1 MQRPAAKR
9 LKAMNTQRILVWVWV
24 LLCAFTLRV
33 HSATTFDES
42 QVTNFLAKRQEMASG
57 GKVDLAEMSRAIRSA
72 VTDAERLEREAKYQ
86 LALARLAELQ
96 KYAPVLDIP
105 SFDVHMLSSWLYM
118 KIGDTTMA
126 STHRAR
132 ADAMREVFTNRIG
145 KGQSPETPVRVV
157 MVNEITEWGRM
168 QLARISD
175 VQSRPHA
182 GRELT
187 VVTYSGPATGNKPST
202 AYFELD
208 GRAQTSTNSRLGLYS
223 PIPVAQMR
231 PEHLSQF
238 ELAKSKREEFL
249 NDSQLPYL
257 ELVNKVRDAL
267 AKAAQL
273 EGTGKTEDA
282 MAALKQLET
291 LRPIEN
297 IPIPNLIGAYSALNG
312 KLGNTEKQRELRGFL
327 FGINQ
332 AIAHSGDAL
341 TPQTAVHV
349 IATSEEYAWL
359 SDKRLIVKKQR
370 VMDTPDGKFDVLT
383 ASNGVGEERD
393 YYFNISRMYVK
404 YDQAFRTDK
413 TK

>member
-1 MQRPAAKR
+1 MQVPAKTR
-9 LKAMNTQRILVWVWV
+9 RNFMNTHRILVWMFV
-24 LLCAFTLRV
+24 LLSALSLGV
-33 HSATTFDES
+33 HSAPAFDES
-42 QVTNFLAKRQEMASG
+42 QVTYFLAKRQALVSDNKLE
-57 GKVDLAEMSRAIRSA
+57 LAEMSRAIRSA
-72 VTDAERLEREAKYQ
+72 VSDAERLEKEAKYQ
-86 LALARLAELQ
+86 SALSRLSDLQ
-96 KYAPVLDIP
+96 KYSPLLDIP

-118 KIGDTTMA
+118 KIGDTSMA
-126 STHRAR
+126 SAHKAR
-132 ADAMREVFTNRIG
+132 AEAMREVFTHRIG
-145 KGQSPETPVRVV
+145 TGQSPDAPARVV

-175 VQSRPHA
+175 VQSRPHS

-231 PEHLSQF
+231 PEHVSQF
-238 ELAKSKREEFL
+238 ELAKAKREEFL

-257 ELVNKVRDAL
+257 ELINKVRDAL

-273 EGTGKTEDA
+273 EGSGKTEDA

-312 KLGNTEKQRELRGFL
+312 KLGNTEKQRELRGLL

-341 TPQTAVHV
+341 SPQTAVHV

-370 VMDTPDGKFDVLT
+370 VLDTPDGKFDVLT
-383 ASNGVGEERD
+383 ASNGVNEERD
-393 YYFNISRMYVK
+393 YYFNISRMYAK
-404 YDQAFRTDK
+404 YDQAFRGGSAK
-413 TK
+413 